1 MGSPLETPLQEV
13 QGEGRGAERRWGPGK
28 VSSWQHSLL
37 SPYQHSLLSSAVD
50 IGGGSHEVCTGY

>member
-28 VSSWQHSLL
+28 VCSWQHSLP
-37 SPYQHSLLSSAVD
+37 SPYHTGCSAVG
-50 IGGGSHEVCTGY
+50 IGGGSHEVCTRY